1 MRPDPQGEHQ
11 EARLRRLGGVLPGVE
26 HRPVPLGQLLQP
38 PKALEERLE
47 SNYGVGEA
55 LKARSS
61 HDRRWENSLVIMSG
75 RSPLSSH

>member
-11 EARLRRLGGVLPGVE
+11 EARLRRLGGVLPNVE
-26 HRPVPLGQLLQP
+26 QRPVPLGQLLQQ

-47 SNYGVGEA
+47 SNHGLGEA

-61 HDRRWENSLVIMSG
+61 RDGRWENSLVIMSG